1 MIAGSIFL
9 YYSLFTHTGPAMRL
23 LHEIVVPRIA
33 ADWSIVADYLEYEV
47 EYKQLIKER
56 CQNDPMKCCME
67 LLEDWLSSNRG
78 VSPKSW
84 SRLIEALKGIKS
96 LTAST
101 KEIVQD
107 LAKAGVVV
115 TE

>member
-1 MIAGSIFL
+1 
-9 YYSLFTHTGPAMRL
+9 MRL
-23 LHEIVVPRIA
+23 LHEIVVPMIA

-47 EYKQLIKER
+47 EYKQVIKEK
-56 CQNDPMKCCME
+56 CHNDPERCCVE

-96 LTAST
+96 LTAT
-101 KEIVQD
+101 MEKIIQD
-107 LAKAGVVV
+107 LANAGVVI

>member
-1 MIAGSIFL
+1 
-9 YYSLFTHTGPAMRL
+9 MRL

-47 EYKQLIKER
+47 EYKQVIKER
-56 CQNDPMKCCME
+56 CQNDPMKCCVE
-67 LLEDWLSSNRG
+67 LLEDWLSSDRG

-96 LTAST
+96 LTT
-101 KEIVQD
+101 TTEMIIQD
-107 LAKAGVVV
+107 LAKAGVVIM
-115 TE
+115 E

>member
-1 MIAGSIFL
+1 MTFL
-9 YYSLFTHTGPAMRL
+9 SVTHQVPAMRL

-47 EYKQLIKER
+47 EYKQVIKER
-56 CQNDPMKCCME
+56 CQNDPMKCCVE
-67 LLEDWLSSNRG
+67 LLEDWLSSDRG

-84 SRLIEALKGIKS
+84 SRLIKALKEIKS
-96 LTAST
+96 LTAET
-101 KEIVQD
+101 KRIIQD
-107 LAKAGVVV
+107 LAQAGVVV